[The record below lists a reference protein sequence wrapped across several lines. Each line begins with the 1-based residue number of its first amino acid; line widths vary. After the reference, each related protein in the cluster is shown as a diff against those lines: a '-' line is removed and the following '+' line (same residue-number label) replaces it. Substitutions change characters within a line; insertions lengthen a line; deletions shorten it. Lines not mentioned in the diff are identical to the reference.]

1 MKGFVQGFHTH
12 MAEFDDIKTMLNSLL
27 VASPLNMGSEEKS
40 DNEYKI
46 EDGYDNDNPLAMTD
60 LYRDELGNRLPSKLH
75 VVPLYGRPILPSQIT
90 TIQLS
95 IEWLDVITEVISSS
109 HHTFAM
115 FAVDNDKLKKSHLAV
130 KDFPKTGTVVR
141 LLSARSGPEEI
152 DIVCEGVR
160 RVSLIEVADIRKNL
174 AQVRYP
180 EIEYR
185 LANPSTRDKLNANNQ
200 ALRDSIDRSV
210 AFDKEAAEHLKRDA

>member
-115 FAVDNDKLKKSHLAV
+115 FAVTSL
-130 KDFPKTGTVVR
+130 
-141 LLSARSGPEEI
+141 RS
-152 DIVCEGVR
+152 
-160 RVSLIEVADIRKNL
+160 L
-174 AQVRYP
+174 
-180 EIEYR
+180 
-185 LANPSTRDKLNANNQ
+185 T
-200 ALRDSIDRSV
+200 
-210 AFDKEAAEHLKRDA
+210 